1 MLLDLELSS
10 DVVSLSVEEYD
21 HKTME
26 KIFRSVQVTVINMR
40 GQFKKQLTIYL

>member
-1 MLLDLELSS
+1 MLLDVELLSGII
-10 DVVSLSVEEYD
+10 SLSVEEPD

-40 GQFKKQLTIYL
+40 GQFKKKLTIYL

>member
-10 DVVSLSVEEYD
+10 DALLVIVQEYD

-26 KIFRSVQVTVINMR
+26 KIFGSK
-40 GQFKKQLTIYL
+40 FL